1 MKDAI
6 NKISLDIHEHGSQV
20 VLKVKKTDTGRK
32 LHITLRAGSTPHI
45 IEDDC
50 YAVFKATKP
59 DGTVLYN
66 ACTVENNEIIYEFTE
81 QTCTA
86 VGRCRCEIVLYG
98 SDDKLITSPRFALLV
113 DGLVYPDEVVES
125 SSEFS
130 ALTKMIADVK
140 EAKTYI
146 DSITSGTILPATVE

>member
-6 NKISLDIHEHGSQV
+6 NKISLDIHERGSQV
-20 VLKVKKTDTGRK
+20 VLNAKKDDTGRK
-32 LHITLRAGSTPHI
+32 LHITLRNGGALYI

-66 ACTVENNEIIYEFTE
+66 ACTVENNEIIYEFTK
-81 QTCTA
+81 QTCTVA
-86 VGRCRCEIVLYG
+86 GRCRCEIALYG
-98 SDDKLITSPRFALLV
+98 PDDKLITSPCFALLV
-113 DGLVYPDEVVES
+113 DDTVYPDEAVES
-125 SSEFS
+125 SDEFS
-130 ALTKMIADVK
+130 ALTKMVSDVM
-140 EAKTYI
+140 EAKSYI